1 MRSNVKVFSVYGEHN
16 STKTNKD
23 VLVFSNQFTKTTH
36 LPNGIGLVFPRLT
49 RFFVVAS
56 KLKFITRRNFVGLT
70 RLQILDL
77 RFNEIENIP
86 NDAFLDLFSLEVL
99 TLSGNQLTSLPTN
112 CFVTMLSLR
121 YFDASDN
128 QIESFDD
135 EIFTQ
140 NENLHEIL
148 LEHNK
153 ISRITTNLS
162 RFKDI
167 GFIDLRDNVCV
178 VDKFY
183 LRGFPNLISLDDFQK
198 TINERCENTRN
209 EIVKR
214 STKNNKNNVDDDEH
228 EMKILQWDLCPR
240 TMPSQ
245 MKNVLCLIERK
256 FRLN

>member
-1 MRSNVKVFSVYGEHN
+1 MRSGVKVVSVFGEHN
-16 STKTNKD
+16 STKSNKD

-36 LPNGIGLVFPRLT
+36 LPQGIGLVFPRLT

-56 KLKFITRRNFVGLT
+56 KLKFVARRNFVGLT

-77 RFNEIENIP
+77 RFNEIESIP

-99 TLSGNQLTSLPTN
+99 TLSGNQLTSLPAN

-128 QIESFDD
+128 QIESFND

-153 ISRITTNLS
+153 IARITTNLT

-167 GFIDLRDNVCV
+167 GFIDLRDNVCIQ
-178 VDKFY
+178 DKFY
-183 LRGFPNLISLDDFQK
+183 LRGFPNLLSLDDFQNS
-198 TINERCENTRN
+198 INERCEDTRN

-214 STKNNKNNVDDDEH
+214 SARTDE
-228 EMKILQWDLCPR
+228 EMKILQWDICPR
-240 TMPSQ
+240 MMPSQ

-256 FRLN
+256 FKLN